1 MLTFVRSA
9 QEAQEYWVSAGIPA
23 GTVSKLG
30 NELEV
35 VDSAADAV
43 NHGLNLFNKGSKRTL
58 LVRENPYKKGEVKI
72 FGFLPESLVKS
83 IMGVLNARFGG
94 FKVKS
99 LEALADAAVAKA
111 QRINT
116 AALAALEEAR
126 FSIVASQVEV
136 EAAEEVAKA
145 VAEAEVAEAEVAE
158 AETIM
163 VEAEA
168 AIADAEESLRIEEHN
183 FTFFFEDSK
192 PRVGLMS
199 LDRQGQL
206 AGSIDKLSKD
216 IAVAEKTA
224 RENRSLKESLEEKIA
239 GLRKDLASLD
249 VVKFSREAADKFIRN
264 ELIKPVKAVR
274 KQVAQRKQ
282 CSNKGITLEMVE
294 TLVKEEQAF
303 SRRAWLKEL
312 REARKQRDK
321 ALHEAKAS
329 HK

>member
-9 QEAQEYWVSAGIPA
+9 QEAQEYLVAAGIPA
-23 GTVSKLG
+23 ATVEQLG
-30 NELEV
+30 NELEI

-43 NHGLNLFNKGSKRTL
+43 KHGLELFNKGSKRTL
-58 LVRENPYKKGEVKI
+58 LVRENPYKEGEIKA
-72 FGFLPESLVKS
+72 FGFLPETLVKS

-99 LEALADAAVAKA
+99 LRALADEAVAKA
-111 QRINT
+111 QKANE

-136 EAAEEVAKA
+136 EAAEEVA
-145 VAEAEVAEAEVAE
+145 E
-158 AETIM
+158 AETVM

-168 AIADAEESLRIEEHN
+168 AIAEAETVMVEAEAEVADAEFSLEVEEKN
-183 FTFFFEDSK
+183 FEVLTDFD
-192 PRVGLMS
+192 PRAGLMC

-206 AGSIDKLSKD
+206 AGSIEKLSKE

-224 RENRSLKESLEEKIA
+224 RENRSLKESLEEKIT

-249 VVKFSREAADKFIRN
+249 VIKFSRETADKFIRN

-282 CSNKGITLEMVE
+282 CSNKGMTLEMVE

-312 REARKQRDK
+312 REARIARNK
-321 ALHEAKAS
+321 ALREAKAS

>member
-1 MLTFVRSA
+1 MLTFVKSA
-9 QEAQEYWVSAGIPA
+9 QEAQEFVMFAGVSQADCNQF
-23 GTVSKLG
+23 T
-30 NELEV
+30 NELV
-35 VDSAADAV
+35 VV
-43 NHGLNLFNKGSKRTL
+43 ENVQETLEKGLDLFNKGAKRTL
-58 LVRENPYKKGEVKI
+58 LVRENPYKEGEVKV
-72 FGFLPESLVKS
+72 FGFLPENLIKIVIGK
-83 IMGVLNARFGG
+83 LNARFDG

-99 LEALADAAVAKA
+99 LRALADEAVAKA
-111 QRINT
+111 QKTNE
-116 AALAALEEAR
+116 AALAALEEAK
-126 FSIVASQVEV
+126 FSFSPSQVEA
-136 EAAEEVAKA
+136 EAAE
-145 VAEAEVAEAEVAE
+145 
-158 AETIM
+158 
-163 VEAEA
+163 EAEA
-168 AIADAEESLRIEEHN
+168 AIAEAVVVEAVVVEAEAKVAEAKAKVADAEFSLKVEENN
-183 FTFFFEDSK
+183 FEILTDFD

-206 AGSIDKLSKD
+206 AGSIEKLSKE
-216 IAVAEKTA
+216 IAVAEETA

-312 REARKQRDK
+312 REARKQRNK
-321 ALHEAKAS
+321 ALREAKAS

>member
-23 GTVSKLG
+23 GTISKLG

-136 EAAEEVAKA
+136 EAAEAIAEVEEAIIEA
-145 VAEAEVAEAEVAE
+145 EEVISEAEVIIEASKES
-158 AETIM
+158 
-163 VEAEA
+163 
-168 AIADAEESLRIEEHN
+168 IADAEFGMEVEERN
-183 FTFFFEDSK
+183 FEVLTDISI
-192 PRVGLMS
+192 RAGLMC
-199 LDRQGQL
+199 LERQGDL
-206 AGSIDKLSKD
+206 ASNIVKFQRDLES
-216 IAVAEKTA
+216 AEEAA
-224 RENRSLKESLEEKIA
+224 RENRSRKEALQNRVV
-239 GLRKDLASLD
+239 GLIKNLASLD

-312 REARKQRDK
+312 REARIARNK
-321 ALHEAKAS
+321 ALREAK
-329 HK
+329 KV

>member
-1 MLTFVRSA
+1 MLYFVSGV
-9 QEAQEYWVSAGIPA
+9 EETQEYLVAAGIPA
-23 GTVSKLG
+23 TTVSKLG
-30 NELEV
+30 NELQTV
-35 VDSAADAV
+35 NSAADAV

-72 FGFLPESLVKS
+72 FGFLPESLIKS

-99 LEALADAAVAKA
+99 LRALADEAVAKA
-111 QRINT
+111 QKANE

-136 EAAEEVAKA
+136 EAAEAVAEA
-145 VAEAEVAEAEVAE
+145 LAEAEVAEAEVAE
-158 AETIM
+158 AETVM

-168 AIADAEESLRIEEHN
+168 EVADAEESLRIEEKN
-183 FTFFFEDSK
+183 FKLFFEDSK

-264 ELIKPVKAVR
+264 ELIKPIKTVR
-274 KQVAQRKQ
+274 KAQRKQ
-282 CSNKGITLEMVE
+282 CSGKGITLEMVE

-321 ALHEAKAS
+321 ALREAKAS

>member
-9 QEAQEYWVSAGIPA
+9 QEAQEFVMFAGVSQADCNRF
-23 GTVSKLG
+23 T
-30 NELEV
+30 NELV
-35 VDSAADAV
+35 VVESIQETLEK
-43 NHGLNLFNKGSKRTL
+43 GLDLFNKGAKRTL
-58 LVRENPYKKGEVKI
+58 LVRENPYKEGEVKV
-72 FGFLPESLVKS
+72 FGFLPENLIKIVIGK
-83 IMGVLNARFGG
+83 LNARFSG

-99 LEALADAAVAKA
+99 LRALADEAVAKA
-111 QRINT
+111 QKANE

-136 EAAEEVAKA
+136 EAAEAVAEA
-145 VAEAEVAEAEVAE
+145 LAEAEVAEAEVAE
-158 AETIM
+158 AETVM

-168 AIADAEESLRIEEHN
+168 EVADAEESLKIEEKN
-183 FTFFFEDSK
+183 FKLFFEDSK

-206 AGSIDKLSKD
+206 AGKIAKLTKD

-224 RENRSLKESLEEKIA
+224 RENKSLKESLEDKIA

-282 CSNKGITLEMVE
+282 CSNKGMTLEMVE

-321 ALHEAKAS
+321 ALREAKAS